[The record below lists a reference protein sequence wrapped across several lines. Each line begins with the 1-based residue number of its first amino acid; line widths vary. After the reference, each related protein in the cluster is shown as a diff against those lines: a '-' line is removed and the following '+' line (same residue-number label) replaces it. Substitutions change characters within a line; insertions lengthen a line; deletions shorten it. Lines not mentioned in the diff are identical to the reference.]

1 MTPTT
6 RDISKYKSDLKEF
19 DSLDALLRSDE
30 VTSGLYS
37 IRHYGDVYTDVLFWN
52 QRSDVTVV
60 CFNGAGAP
68 VSGNRPGF
76 NGTSTFNSWKLEN
89 KANFVFIH
97 DATLYLDPTLRLAWY
112 TGSEDFKYPELL
124 EKIIRRFITI
134 NRPDTVIFFG
144 NSGGGHAALHY
155 SARFPGS
162 IVVAGTPQTSV
173 DRYADG
179 AKNRYYKTCWPNV
192 KQPGEDPLTKPLF
205 DMNTVYSG
213 GTDNLVYCF
222 VNADD
227 SHHIDDHLIPF
238 IEAGGSR
245 LNIRTAV
252 RHWGRGHAAIA
263 PHEFLELFEE
273 LVARRRAG
281 ELFPNVK
288 RSRLLETSEEVR
300 VQRDLAPRPAL
311 ETVFRGRLADVT
323 EIRFDLARTAGST
336 LEVRASSV
344 SSDAAP
350 VRATIEFLLGD
361 THDRGYVFGLRPT
374 NDGYETTLVLRPG
387 SEVLLRTYLPEKYS
401 VQGMRLMMPSGTDT
415 TLTELTL
422 TSYGH
427 SSSPARVPTSA
438 DRARV
443 TPSVAPA
450 RQRPISPAAAS
461 VVKADDPST
470 VVDLSSVSA
479 LEPAAFPLD
488 TPTRVDV
495 VTTECVIPMLVVRRP
510 MAERTVI
517 LSNGAVNLKRSGGG
531 PVFQRST
538 WWKEIKGHQIFV
550 CDPGTVGKDAIGL
563 SWGHLSADYWAVP
576 DISLAVRDL
585 ARVLGSPEPQQRVYY
600 GSSGG
605 GFMSIG
611 LCTFDPGSRAVVN
624 NAQLDWTRWMPRD
637 VNNLRSARFGPVSPA
652 DIREKSP
659 TTSSVLRLIASRD
672 AAPRID
678 YLVNLASK
686 HDSGVELPMIRNFI
700 DEHPNSG
707 ANIRVFPYRDDASGH
722 NPLPKDLALAC
733 LHQDVAEV
741 PLPGA

>member
-1 MTPTT
+1 MTATT
-6 RDISKYKSDLKEF
+6 RDISKYESDLKEF
-19 DSLDALLRSDE
+19 DSLDSLLRSDE
-30 VTSGLYS
+30 NTSGLYS
-37 IRHYGDVYTDVLFWN
+37 IHHRADVYTDVLFWN
-52 QRSDVTVV
+52 QQSDVTIV

-68 VSGNRPGF
+68 ASGKRPGF
-76 NGTSTFNSWKLEN
+76 NGTSMFNSWKLAN

-112 TGSEDFKYPELL
+112 TGSEDFTYPELL
-124 EKIIRRFITI
+124 ETIIRRFTTI

-144 NSGGGHAALHY
+144 NSGGGHAALHF
-155 SARFPGS
+155 SSRFPGS
-162 IVVAGTPQTSV
+162 IAVAGNPQTNV

-179 AKNRYYKTCWPNV
+179 AKNRYYNTCWPSV
-192 KQPGEDPLTKPLF
+192 DYPGEDRLTKPLF
-205 DMNTVYSG
+205 DMNSVYSR
-213 GTDNLVYCF
+213 GTDNLVYCL

-227 SHHIDDHLIPF
+227 EHHIEDHLIPF
-238 IEAGGSR
+238 IEAAGGY

-252 RHWGRGHAAIA
+252 RHWGRGHTAIA

-281 ELFPNVK
+281 EVFPNVK
-288 RSRLLETSEEVR
+288 HSQILETSEEVR
-300 VQRDLAPRPAL
+300 AQRDLAPRPTS
-311 ETVFRGRLADVT
+311 EMIFRGRLADVT

-344 SSDAAP
+344 ASDAAP
-350 VRATIEFLLGD
+350 VKATIEFVLGD
-361 THDRGYVFGLRPT
+361 THDKAYVYGLRAT
-374 NDGYETTLVLRPG
+374 SDGYETTLVLLPG
-387 SEVLLRTYLPEKYS
+387 SEALLRTYLPEKYS
-401 VQGMRLMMPSGTDT
+401 VHGVRLMMPSGTDA

-427 SSSPARVPTSA
+427 SSSPAHVPAGA

-443 TPSVAPA
+443 AHSPAPA
-450 RQRPISPAAAS
+450 RQKSSGSAAAS
-461 VVKADDPST
+461 VVKGDEPSA
-470 VVDLSSVSA
+470 VVELTSVSA
-479 LEPAAFPLD
+479 LELGTFPPD
-488 TPTRVDV
+488 TPTRLDV
-495 VTTECVIPMLVVRRP
+495 VTAECVIPMLVVRRST
-510 MAERTVI
+510 AERTVI

-538 WWKEIKGHQIFV
+538 WWKEIEGHQIFV

-576 DISLAVRDL
+576 DISTAVRDL
-585 ARVLGSPEPQQRVYY
+585 AGVLGCEQPEQRVYY

-611 LCTFDPGSRAVVN
+611 LCALDPGSRAVVN

-652 DIREKSP
+652 DIREKWP
-659 TTSSVLRLIASRD
+659 TTSSVLRLIASGD

-678 YLVNLASK
+678 YLVNRASK
-686 HDSGVELPMIRNFI
+686 HDNAVELPMIREFI
-700 DEHPNSG
+700 EEHPDVA
-707 ANIRVFPYRDDASGH
+707 ANIRVFTYRDDASGH

-733 LHQDVAEV
+733 LDRDVAEV
-741 PLPGA
+741 ALPGA

>member
-1 MTPTT
+1 MTNTA

-19 DSLDALLRSDE
+19 DSLDALLHSGE
-30 VTSGLYS
+30 NTSGLYS
-37 IRHYGDVYTDVLFWN
+37 IRHHAKVYTDALFWN
-52 QRSDVTVV
+52 QGADVTIV

-68 VSGNRPGF
+68 AGGERPGF
-76 NGTSTFNSWKLEN
+76 NGTSMFNSWKSQN
-89 KANFVFIH
+89 KANFFFIH
-97 DATLYLDPTLRLAWY
+97 DATLYLHENLRIAWY
-112 TGSEDFKYPELL
+112 VGEVNFDYVSIVES
-124 EKIIRRFITI
+124 IIGHFINIT
-134 NRPDTVIFFG
+134 NPDHLIFFG
-144 NSGGGHAALHY
+144 ISGGGHAALNY
-155 SARFPGS
+155 SNKFPGS
-162 IVVAGTPQTSV
+162 IAVAGNPQTNIDKYESPFR
-173 DRYADG
+173 D
-179 AKNRYYKTCWPNV
+179 NYYKTCWPRSDSPILEIGNHQ
-192 KQPGEDPLTKPLF
+192 KF
-205 DMNTVYSG
+205 DLAARYAD
-213 GTDNLVYCF
+213 GTDNFVYCL
-222 VNADD
+222 VNINDK
-227 SHHIDDHLIPF
+227 HHIDHHLVPL
-238 IEAGGSR
+238 IEAASKH
-245 LNIRTAV
+245 LNIRTLI
-252 RHWGRGHAAIA
+252 RYWGSGHTA
-263 PHEFLELFEE
+263 PSPQFLLEFFDE

-288 RSRLLETSEEVR
+288 RSRLLETSEEVHA
-300 VQRDLAPRPAL
+300 QQDFLPRPAL
-311 ETVFRGRLADVT
+311 ETLFRGRLADVT

-350 VRATIEFLLGD
+350 VKAIIEFLLGD

-374 NDGYETTLVLRPG
+374 RDGYETTLVLRPG
-387 SEVLLRTYLPEKYS
+387 SEALLRTYLPEKYS
-401 VQGMRLMMPSGTDT
+401 VHGVRLMMPSGTDAI
-415 TLTELTL
+415 LTELTL

-427 SSSPARVPTSA
+427 SPSPARVPTSA
-438 DRARV
+438 DRARMP
-443 TPSVAPA
+443 PSPAPA
-450 RQRPISPAAAS
+450 RQRSSSSAAAT
-461 VVKADDPST
+461 VVKADHPST

-479 LEPAAFPLD
+479 LEPAVFPLD

-538 WWKEIKGHQIFV
+538 WWKEIEGHQIFV
-550 CDPGTVGKDAIGL
+550 CDPGTVGNDAIGL

-576 DISLAVRDL
+576 DISTAVRDL
-585 ARVLGSPEPQQRVYY
+585 ACVLGSSEPQQRVYY

-611 LCTFDPGSRAVVN
+611 LCALDPGSRAVVN

-637 VNNLRSARFGPVSPA
+637 VNNLRTARFGPVSPA
-652 DIREKSP
+652 DIRQKWP

-672 AAPRID
+672 GAPRID

-686 HDSGVELPMIRNFI
+686 HDSAVELPMIQKFI
-700 DEHPNSG
+700 DDHPNSG

-733 LHQDVAEV
+733 LHQDVADV